1 MDKKLAEKYQKLYLR
16 GLLKT
21 EAKSAQIFPTSYSAA
36 KHAMTENVPIW
47 LLLD

>member
-21 EAKSAQIFPTSYSAA
+21 EAKSAQIFPMSSAA

-47 LLLD
+47 LLLDW